1 MIGDS
6 SVRTRVVEMQVL
18 REINRT
24 EVSSPVIVEMYSE
37 YVRCEKRETQ
47 TLTIVQSSVSGEEK

>member
-1 MIGDS
+1 
-6 SVRTRVVEMQVL
+6 MQVL

>member
-1 MIGDS
+1 METLQLI
-6 SVRTRVVEMQVL
+6 VEVQVP